1 MKLQDLPSDID
12 EIVALRSLFNRL
24 RMYSRHT
31 ADCGWYEKE
40 RCECGLRQLLV
51 EFEKHTVEAKLDA
64 LARDKMQGE
73 EKK

>member
-1 MKLQDLPSDID
+1 MKLQDLPTDTE
-12 EIVALRSLFNRL
+12 EIIALRGLFNQL

-31 ADCGWYEKE
+31 ADCGWYEKG

-64 LARDKMQGE
+64 LAKDKTQEE